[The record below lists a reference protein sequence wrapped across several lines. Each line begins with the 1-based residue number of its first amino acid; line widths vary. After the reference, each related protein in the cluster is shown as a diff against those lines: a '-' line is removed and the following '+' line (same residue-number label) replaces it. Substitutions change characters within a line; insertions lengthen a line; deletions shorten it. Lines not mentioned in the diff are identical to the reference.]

1 MTDLRTPDLVE
12 SAPTAPTSVSR
23 RRLGYLAVAAWCSVF
38 VWFCW
43 TRGFPFDRGYQTL
56 FILSGLLAASVG
68 RPWRKVAR
76 IFVDWLAFVLILY
89 AYDYS
94 RHFADLL
101 GRPVM
106 ITPQIDADKLLF
118 FGTLPTTWLQQHF
131 YDPSATHWYDLV
143 GSIVYVSHFLAVWVI
158 AAVLYLRNRD
168 EWFRWARALV
178 ALSFAGLVTFAL
190 QPTAPPWYAAR
201 DGYIPPVVRISTRGL
216 DALGLH
222 GAKTLIDNGA
232 SISNDVAAIPS
243 LHTAF
248 AVLVC
253 VWFLPRIPRRM
264 RWWAW
269 PLLIAYPIAMLT
281 MLVYSGEHYVI
292 DGIIGALYVL
302 GVLWGL
308 ARFDRWRERRHL
320 DDEATALEDAALDAE
335 AVARDDEIDLT
346 SSSVEVRE

>member
-1 MTDLRTPDLVE
+1 MTDVRIPDAAAE
-12 SAPTAPTSVSR
+12 TASTTSPTISVAR
-23 RRLGYLAVAAWCSVF
+23 RRLGYVAVTVWCVAF
-38 VWFCW
+38 VWFVW
-43 TRGFPFDRGYQTL
+43 TQGFPFDRGFQTVW
-56 FILSGLLAASVG
+56 ILTGLLAASVG

-76 IFVDWLAFVLILY
+76 IFVDWLAFVLVLY

-94 RHFADLL
+94 RHFADML

-106 ITPQIDADKLLF
+106 VTPQIEADKFLF
-118 FGTLPTTWLQQHF
+118 FGTLPTTWLQQHV
-131 YDPSATHWYDLV
+131 YDPSATHWWDIA
-143 GSIVYVSHFLAVWVI
+143 GSMVYVSHFLAVWVI

-201 DGYIPPVVRISTRGL
+201 DGFIPPVVRIATRGL
-216 DALGLH
+216 DEIGLH

-232 SISNDVAAIPS
+232 SLTNDVAALPS

-248 AVLVC
+248 AVLISA
-253 VWFLPRIPRRM
+253 WFLPRIPRRM

-269 PLLIAYPIAMLT
+269 PLLIAYPVAMLT

-292 DGIIGALYVL
+292 DGIVGALYVV
-302 GVLWGL
+302 GVLFGL
-308 ARFDRWRERRHL
+308 SRYDRWRERRSL
-320 DDEATALEDAALDAE
+320 DAEAAALEDAAD
-335 AVARDDEIDLT
+335 VDLT
-346 SSSVEVRE
+346 GTVVDVRE